1 MHDLICIGVD
11 QSYKRTGVS
20 MSVDGTLL
28 RVKSIDLAK
37 FTKHKSRMLVSDEV
51 KRATYAALN
60 AADHVIVILER
71 IRMFSQQFVSMPY
84 ILSMGMMNG
93 AVYDSLASQFQ
104 HEIESSK
111 LEVATVETRAWK
123 RAVVG
128 TTKGAPNDYG
138 VPDNKWPTI
147 EWLLS
152 NYPGFEPSIMHKSKS
167 KMKTKSNFEIDGTL
181 YEYDDDAADSAC
193 MSLFPFMCPD
203 YPSKLILLD

>member
-1 MHDLICIGVD
+1 MICIGVD

-20 MSVDGTLL
+20 MSVDGRLL
-28 RVKSIDLAK
+28 HIKSIELAK
-37 FTKHKSRMLVSDEV
+37 FTKHKARMLVSAEV
-51 KRATYAALN
+51 RRAAYAALN
-60 AADHVIVILER
+60 SAEHVIVILER

-93 AVYDSLASQFQ
+93 AVYDVLASQFQ
-104 HEIESSK
+104 NEIESSR
-111 LEVATVETRAWK
+111 LEIATVETRAWK

-152 NYPGFEPSIMHKSKS
+152 NYPDFESMIMHESKS
-167 KMKTKSNFEIDGTL
+167 KRKTKSNFEIDGTL

>member
-1 MHDLICIGVD
+1 MHNLICIGVD

-20 MSVDGTLL
+20 MSVDGRLL
-28 RVKSIDLAK
+28 HIKSIELAK
-37 FTKHKSRMLVSDEV
+37 FTKHKARMLVSAEV
-51 KRATYAALN
+51 RRAAYAALN
-60 AADHVIVILER
+60 SAEHVIIILER

-93 AVYDSLASQFQ
+93 AVYDALASQFQ
-104 HEIESSK
+104 NEIESSR
-111 LEVATVETRAWK
+111 LEIATVETRAWK

-152 NYPGFEPSIMHKSKS
+152 NYPDFESLIMHESKS
-167 KMKTKSNFEIDGTL
+167 KRNTKSNFEIDGTL